1 MRFFF
6 TFHFLFKSS
15 VQMNPKMKSGEQT
28 DITNCTIYILNH
40 IITRYGNQA
49 TNHIRF
55 ILTWQGLFSLPSEQK
70 SVSQKLTR
78 KIFSH
83 SLSLLVS
90 ILLSPCLSLS
100 TPFITLSAFA
110 FSPSLFLGLLLFP
123 SLSVYSI
130 SPEFCYNPLRC
141 I

>member
-55 ILTWQGLFSLPSEQK
+55 ILTWQGLFNLPSEQK

-78 KIFSH
+78 KVFFPFP
-83 SLSLLVS
+83 LSLGLHLAVS
-90 ILLSPCLSLS
+90 LP
-100 TPFITLSAFA
+100 
-110 FSPSLFLGLLLFP
+110 
-123 SLSVYSI
+123 LSVYSFYH
-130 SPEFCYNPLRC
+130 SLCFCFLSITLPWPASLSFSLC
-141 I
+141 IFNFSRILL